1 MKEIDGQ
8 ENQTPKKRRGREI
21 SADIE
26 AVSDGMECSTSK
38 RISAVQ
44 TEKVVL
50 WVVLLLILITVVLVL
65 FLAGNIDVYYEGE
78 SLVIKSSMTTYSVLL
93 KNVKTVELS
102 SNYDKGSKIMGTD
115 LYRVSAGTYSNS
127 SYGRYKLFVYNSVP
141 RYITINCDGAYIVLN
156 LDTVEKTEKLYNN
169 LIEKLGL

>member
-169 LIEKLGL
+169 LIEKIGL

>member
-1 MKEIDGQ
+1 MKDIDGQ

-93 KNVKTVELS
+93 KNIKTVELS

>member
-26 AVSDGMECSTSK
+26 AISDGMECSTSK

-93 KNVKTVELS
+93 KNIKTVELS

-156 LDTVEKTEKLYNN
+156 LDSVEKTEKLYNN

>member
-21 SADIE
+21 STDIE

-93 KNVKTVELS
+93 KNIKTVELS

>member
-78 SLVIKSSMTTYSVLL
+78 SLVIKSSMTSYSVLL
-93 KNVKTVELS
+93 KNIKTVELS

-169 LIEKLGL
+169 LILKLGL

>member
-93 KNVKTVELS
+93 KNIKTVELS

-169 LIEKLGL
+169 LIEKLSL

>member
-38 RISAVQ
+38 RVSAVQ

-93 KNVKTVELS
+93 KNIKTVELS

>member
-26 AVSDGMECSTSK
+26 AISDGMECSTSK

-156 LDTVEKTEKLYNN
+156 LDSVEKTEKLYNN

>member
-38 RISAVQ
+38 RVSAVQ
-44 TEKVVL
+44 TEKFVL

-115 LYRVSAGTYSNS
+115 LYRVSEGTYSNS

>member
-21 SADIE
+21 STDIE

-93 KNVKTVELS
+93 KNIKTVELS

-115 LYRVSAGTYSNS
+115 LYRVSEGTYSNS

>member
-93 KNVKTVELS
+93 KNIKTVELS

>member
-26 AVSDGMECSTSK
+26 AISDGMECSTSK

-93 KNVKTVELS
+93 KNIKTVELS

-156 LDTVEKTEKLYNN
+156 LDTVEKTEKLYKN

>member
-78 SLVIKSSMTTYSVLL
+78 SLIIKSSMTTYSVLL
-93 KNVKTVELS
+93 KNIKTVELS

>member
-93 KNVKTVELS
+93 KNIKTVELS

-115 LYRVSAGTYSNS
+115 LYRVSEGTYSNS

>member
-26 AVSDGMECSTSK
+26 AISDGMECSTSK

-115 LYRVSAGTYSNS
+115 LYRVSEGTYSNS

>member
-26 AVSDGMECSTSK
+26 AVSEGMECSTSK

-93 KNVKTVELS
+93 KNIKTVELS

>member
-8 ENQTPKKRRGREI
+8 ENQTLKKRRGREI

-93 KNVKTVELS
+93 KNIKTVELS

-169 LIEKLGL
+169 LIEKLDL

>member
-26 AVSDGMECSTSK
+26 AISDGMECSTSK

>member
-21 SADIE
+21 SVDIE

-93 KNVKTVELS
+93 KNIKTVELS

>member
-44 TEKVVL
+44 TEKLVL
-50 WVVLLLILITVVLVL
+50 WVVLLLILIAVVLVL

-93 KNVKTVELS
+93 KNIKTVELS

-115 LYRVSAGTYSNS
+115 LYRVSEGTYSNS

>member
-26 AVSDGMECSTSK
+26 AISDGMECSTSK

-93 KNVKTVELS
+93 KNIKTVELS

-115 LYRVSAGTYSNS
+115 LYRVSEGTYSNS

>member
-1 MKEIDGQ
+1 MKDIDGQ

>member
-93 KNVKTVELS
+93 KNIKTVELS

-115 LYRVSAGTYSNS
+115 LYRVSEGTYSNS

-156 LDTVEKTEKLYNN
+156 LDTVEKTENLYNN

>member
-38 RISAVQ
+38 RISTVQ
-44 TEKVVL
+44 TEKFVL

-93 KNVKTVELS
+93 KNIKTVELS

>member
-38 RISAVQ
+38 RISTVQ
-44 TEKVVL
+44 TEKFVL

-93 KNVKTVELS
+93 KNIKTVELS

-115 LYRVSAGTYSNS
+115 LYRVSEGTYSNS

>member
-1 MKEIDGQ
+1 MKEIDCQ

-26 AVSDGMECSTSK
+26 AISDGMECSTSK

-93 KNVKTVELS
+93 KNIKTVELS

-156 LDTVEKTEKLYNN
+156 LDSVEKTEKLYNN